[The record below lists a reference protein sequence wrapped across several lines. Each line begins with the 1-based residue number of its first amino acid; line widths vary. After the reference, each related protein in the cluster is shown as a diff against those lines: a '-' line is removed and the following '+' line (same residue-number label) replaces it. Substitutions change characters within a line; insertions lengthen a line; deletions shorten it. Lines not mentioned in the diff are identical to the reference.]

1 MESLTWKLLSS
12 LNGWERLAAI
22 IFSFGV
28 VWVVARLRNLASSA
42 DVEKVTQAVESIK
55 ADHARELEAIKTSL
69 ATQLHVSQTRY
80 TKQYDLL
87 FELSEKVA
95 DLRTLAHQMGT
106 SKHLGQNDQFAEDR
120 EMFKSLASELNHLL
134 QRRRPFLPEKIYEKS
149 SVLRA
154 RLVTNAIS
162 ISNPSSESQAV
173 RDYFEQLE
181 KIIPLADEL
190 LDEVRACVA
199 SWQETSKYISPSS
212 PSEGF

>member
-1 MESLTWKLLSS
+1 MNKSSINQERIPQTQCKRCGKNKVVMDGARHPAASTNPFKHME
-12 LNGWERLAAI
+12 N
-22 IFSFGV
+22 
-28 VWVVARLRNLASSA
+28 
-42 DVEKVTQAVESIK
+42 
-55 ADHARELEAIKTSL
+55 
-69 ATQLHVSQTRY
+69 
-80 TKQYDLL
+80 TK
-87 FELSEKVA
+87 
-95 DLRTLAHQMGT
+95 
-106 SKHLGQNDQFAEDR
+106 DR